1 MLHSSYFFVFGCNLF
16 QIMYVYIYEIELIII
31 FGIPPHTR
39 GTMFD
44 LHTFDPTT
52 YCFSTTGAALSA
64 LGAFTFFGAAAFL
77 AFGAV
82 ATLSFF
88 TFGAVVFAFLGA
100 AGFFAVAVLAFFGA
114 AVLATVAFFTFGA
127 APAVAAFLTGAYC
140 VRVE

>member
-1 MLHSSYFFVFGCNLF
+1 MNHHIWYSPTHPRHNVRS
-16 QIMYVYIYEIELIII
+16 
-31 FGIPPHTR
+31 
-39 GTMFD
+39 